1 MSMAKFAKHK
11 QLEQL
16 KTFSEN
22 NQHYLNLSLS
32 NVVITQT
39 AN

>member
-16 KTFSEN
+16 RAYSEN
-22 NQHYLNLSLS
+22 NKTYLNIGLDT
-32 NVVITQT
+32 VMIAQT
-39 AN
+39 PN